1 MKIMLPMVTIPA
13 EVEKAAAIIA
23 QEARVLSEIGTAHRT
38 PPLGMM
44 VEVPAAALMLDTFAQ
59 AEFFSFGTNDL
70 GQYLVAAARDNPVV
84 AGLHAQAA
92 PAIYRLIAA
101 SIKAISETNRPISIC
116 GDMASDPG
124 CLGGLLMAG
133 LRHFS
138 VTPSRLMAVKSAF
151 RALNVNA
158 PPVASD

>member
-1 MKIMLPMVTIPA
+1 MLPMVTIPA
-13 EVEKAAAIIA
+13 EVEKTADIIA
-23 QEARVLSEIGTAHRT
+23 EEAGVLSGIGTPHRI

-44 VEVPAAALMLDTFAQ
+44 VEVPAAALMLDTFSQ
-59 AEFFSFGTNDL
+59 ADFFSFGTNDL
-70 GQYLVAAARDNPVV
+70 AQYLAAAARDNALV
-84 AGLHAQAA
+84 AGLHVGAA

-101 SIKAISETNRPISIC
+101 SIKAISGTSRPISIC

-124 CLGGLLMAG
+124 CLGSLLKAG

-138 VTPSRLMAVKSAF
+138 VTPSRLMAVKSAL